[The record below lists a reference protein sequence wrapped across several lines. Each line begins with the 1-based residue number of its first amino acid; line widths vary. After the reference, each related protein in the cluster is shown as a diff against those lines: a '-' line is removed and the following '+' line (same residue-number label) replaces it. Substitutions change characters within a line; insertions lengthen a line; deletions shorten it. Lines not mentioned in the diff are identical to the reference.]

1 MPFLAKLINWRDYF
15 KAHRPVPKPVV
26 VVKPQTRPSPTYPLS
41 ALLPD
46 KSIVA
51 PDFPPDVRDDRMFLA
66 RMEMAYRHDLQALPG
81 AHQLYFDLLVD
92 GNGKTYWDSGDN
104 NFRDKVNWVISDTQ
118 QLGPPSF
125 NVAAYSGRLRAV
137 YNDLV
142 AAKLG
147 K

>member
-15 KAHRPVPKPVV
+15 KAHPPVPKAVV
-26 VVKPQTRPSPTYPLS
+26 EVKPQTRPSPVYALS

-46 KSIVA
+46 KSILA
-51 PDFPPDVRDDRMFLA
+51 PDFPADVRDDRMFLQ
-66 RMEMAYRHDLQALPG
+66 RMEMQYRQDLRALPG

-92 GNGKTYWDSGDN
+92 INGKTYWESGDN
-104 NFRDKVNWVISDTQ
+104 NFRDKVNWVINDTIQ
-118 QLGPPSF
+118 NGPPSF
-125 NVAAYSGRLRAV
+125 NVSAYNRVLRQV
-137 YNDLV
+137 YDNLV